1 MVAMIDDDWPSFEYI
16 TGPGAGV
23 GKDADP
29 AFIESLS
36 RYMRAAANPSAVHA
50 YEQMNGQIDT
60 RPILPSIQA
69 PTLVMNRTGIRARS
83 LKLRATWHRGFR
95 AQNSRNTRVTATR

>member
-29 AFIESLS
+29 AFIESPS
-36 RYMRAAANPSAVHA
+36 RYMPR
-50 YEQMNGQIDT
+50 
-60 RPILPSIQA
+60 
-69 PTLVMNRTGIRARS
+69 
-83 LKLRATWHRGFR
+83 LRIPHT
-95 AQNSRNTRVTATR
+95 NK